1 MLQHITFTNENMKFD
16 LRLKSHLTLVLGE
29 VGIGKTFFYHSY
41 RNEIIAEGKENDVL
55 FFNNDYESQTETVYS
70 LIKKSK
76 DKLIIIDNSELL
88 LDKSMKRYISRD
100 KNNQYLII
108 THTLNGY
115 ILRRDSAANMVLKGN
130 TLCLEYVY

>member
-1 MLQHITFTNENMKFD
+1 MQFD

-29 VGIGKTFFYHSY
+29 AGIGKTFFYHSY
-41 RNEIIAEGKENDVL
+41 RNKIIAGGKENDLL

-88 LDKSMKRYISRD
+88 LDKAMKQYISRD

-115 ILRRDSAANMVLKGN
+115 ILRRDSAVNMILNDN
-130 TLCLEYVY
+130 TLCLKYIFGD